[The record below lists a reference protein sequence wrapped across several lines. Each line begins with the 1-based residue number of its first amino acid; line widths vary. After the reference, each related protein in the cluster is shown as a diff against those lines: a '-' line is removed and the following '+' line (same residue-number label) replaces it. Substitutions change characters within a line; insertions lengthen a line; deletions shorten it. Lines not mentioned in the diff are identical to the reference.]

1 MNTFIKLLD
10 LIQDDTIDFKKR
22 LEIANKIIAYCENGG
37 GESDLFIEK
46 AYNDLL
52 EVKNNER

>member
-1 MNTFIKLLD
+1 METFVKLMQ
-10 LIQDDTIDFKKR
+10 LIQDEDIDFKKR
-22 LEIANKIIAYCENGG
+22 LETANKVIAYCEAGG

-52 EVKNNER
+52 KVKNNER

>member
-1 MNTFIKLLD
+1 METFIKLLE
-10 LIQDDTIDFKKR
+10 LIQDDTIDFKAR
-22 LEIANKIIAYCENGG
+22 LEVANKVISYCEGGG

-52 EVKNNER
+52 KVKNNER

>member
-1 MNTFIKLLD
+1 MNTFLKLLD
-10 LIQDDTIDFKKR
+10 LIQDETIDFKKR
-22 LEIANKIIAYCENGG
+22 LEIANKVIAYCEQGG

-52 EVKNNER
+52 KVKNNER

>member
-1 MNTFIKLLD
+1 METFVKLMQ
-10 LIQDDTIDFKKR
+10 LIQDEDIDFKKR
-22 LEIANKIIAYCENGG
+22 LEVANRVIAYCEQGG

-52 EVKNNER
+52 KVKNNER

>member
-10 LIQDDTIDFKKR
+10 LIQDEDIECKKR
-22 LEIANKIIAYCENGG
+22 LEIANKVIAYCESEG

-46 AYNDLL
+46 AYRDLL
-52 EVKNNER
+52 KVKNNER

>member
-1 MNTFIKLLD
+1 MNIFMELIN
-10 LIQDDTIDFKKR
+10 LIQDEDIDFKKR
-22 LEIANKIIAYCENGG
+22 LEVANKVISYCEAGG

-52 EVKNNER
+52 KVKNNER

>member
-10 LIQDDTIDFKKR
+10 LMQDDTIDFKER
-22 LEIANKIIAYCENGG
+22 LEVANKVIAYCEQGG

-46 AYNDLL
+46 AYRDLL
-52 EVKNNER
+52 KVKNNER